1 MTIPSYIK
9 VIPRPH
15 ITIGTKPLEIIERA
29 IKEINVMLITWI
41 ILAGIEFNEISIVIV
56 KR

>member
-1 MTIPSYIK
+1 M
-9 VIPRPH
+9 
-15 ITIGTKPLEIIERA
+15 TIGTRPLEIIERD
-29 IKEINVMLITWI
+29 IKEINVTLITWI